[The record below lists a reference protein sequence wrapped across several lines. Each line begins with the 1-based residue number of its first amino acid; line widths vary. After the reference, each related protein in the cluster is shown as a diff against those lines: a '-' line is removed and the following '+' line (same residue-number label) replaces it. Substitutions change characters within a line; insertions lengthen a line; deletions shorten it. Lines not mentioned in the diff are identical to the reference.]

1 MEVQMMCSHILA
13 VSELKSQ
20 RLSQRV
26 LLSILDLSKNLVL
39 TSRLSSV
46 TASATTELISAL
58 SQKR

>member
-1 MEVQMMCSHILA
+1 MCSHILA

-39 TSRLSSV
+39 TSRLSSA
-46 TASATTELISAL
+46 TASATTELISSL